1 MAKSPNQKMSQIGFH
16 YFPDDVHYRAADLHA
31 WLPELKALGVRW
43 LTLLGSLTRAV
54 PEAFISGLKQAGIE
68 PIIHIYALPTD
79 TAALT
84 SLLEPYAR
92 WGVRYVVIGHELNM
106 RAQWPAAEWGQPNL
120 VERLIE
126 RLTPVWHAQKAA
138 GLEMIMPALRAGGDY
153 WDTAFLEATLAALQR
168 QGRGE
173 LLQQLTFAVNLFS
186 AGKPANWGAGGLHAW
201 PAARPYAT
209 LPNTQDQRGFHLF
222 DWYNEIITARAG
234 QARPLLCLA
243 GGPRLGEAALPSENS
258 AKANAAVQHANATQ
272 EILNLVDAHR
282 LPANLLNV
290 NFWLLAADAASPIA
304 REAWYQPDGTQVPA
318 ITTLKQYAQRHA
330 AKNPPR
336 AKSFSKTASG
346 KLFAHY
352 LLLPTFEW
360 GLSEWHWQKALEY
373 VKLHQPTCGFSQAE
387 AAQAERVTLFGNEQ
401 GLSLELEQKLHN
413 AGCDVERVLPVV
425 E

>member
-1 MAKSPNQKMSQIGFH
+1 MPTLGFH
-16 YFPDDVHYRAADLHA
+16 YFPDDVHYRAADLHV
-31 WLPELKALGVRW
+31 WLPELKALGARW

-54 PEAFISGLKQAGIE
+54 PEPFITGCKQADIE
-68 PIIHIYALPTD
+68 PIIHIHTLPANL
-79 TAALT
+79 AALT
-84 SLLEPYAR
+84 SVLETYGR

-120 VERLIE
+120 IERLIE
-126 RLTPVWHAQKAA
+126 RLTPVWEAQKAA
-138 GLEMIMPALRAGGDY
+138 GLEMIFPALRAGGDY
-153 WDTAFLEATLAALQR
+153 WDTAFLEAALAALQR

-173 LLQQLTFAVNLFS
+173 LIQQLTFAVNLYTE
-186 AGKPANWGAGGLHAW
+186 GKPANWGAGGLHAW
-201 PAARPYAT
+201 PTARPYAN

-243 GGPRLGEAALPSENS
+243 GGPRLGEAAQNSENS
-258 AKANAAVQHANATQ
+258 AKANAAVRHASVTQ
-272 EILNLVDAHR
+272 EILSLVEANR
-282 LPANLLNV
+282 LPTNLLNV
-290 NFWLLAADAASPIA
+290 NFWLLAAEADSPIA

-318 ITTLKQYAQRHA
+318 VTALKQFAQRRA
-330 AKNPPR
+330 AKNPR
-336 AKSFSKTASG
+336 AKIFSKTPTG

-373 VKLHQPTCGFSQAE
+373 VKRHQPTCGFSQEE

-401 GLSLELEQKLHN
+401 SLSLELEQKLQK
-413 AGCDVERVLPVV
+413 AGCEVERVLPLA

>member
-1 MAKSPNQKMSQIGFH
+1 MLQIGFH

-31 WLPELKALGVRW
+31 WLPELKALGARW

-54 PEAFISGLKQAGIE
+54 PEPFISGLKQAGIE
-68 PIIHIYALPTD
+68 PLIHIYALPTD

-84 SLLEPYAR
+84 SLLETYAR
-92 WGVRYVVIGHELNM
+92 WGVRYVVVGHEPNV
-106 RAQWPAAEWGQPNL
+106 RTQWPTAEWGQPNL
-120 VERLIE
+120 IERLIE
-126 RLTPVWHAQKAA
+126 RLTPVWNAQQAA
-138 GLEMIMPALRAGGDY
+138 GLPPAFPALRAGGDY
-153 WDTAFLEATLAALQR
+153 WDTAFLEAALASLQR

-173 LLQQLTFAVNLFS
+173 LIQQLTFAVNLYTE
-186 AGKPANWGAGGLHAW
+186 GKPPNWGAGGLRAW
-201 PAARPYAT
+201 PAARPYASP
-209 LPNTQDQRGFHLF
+209 PNTQDQRGFHLF

-243 GGPRLGEAALPSENS
+243 GGPRLGEAAHTSENS
-258 AKANAAVQHANATQ
+258 AKANAPLVHASAAQ
-272 EILNLVDAHR
+272 EILNLVEANR

-290 NFWLLAADAASPIA
+290 NFWLLAAGADSPVA
-304 REAWYQPDGTQVPA
+304 REAWYQPDGTQIPA
-318 ITTLKQYAQRHA
+318 ITALKQFAQRHT
-330 AKNPPR
+330 AKHMPR
-336 AKSFSKTASG
+336 AKSVSRPPNG

-373 VKLHQPTCGFSQAE
+373 VKQHQPTCGFSLDE

-401 GLSLELEQKLHN
+401 GLSLELEQKLQR
-413 AGCDVERVLPVV
+413 AGCEVERVLPIV

>member
-1 MAKSPNQKMSQIGFH
+1 MPQIGFH

-31 WLPELKALGVRW
+31 WLPELKALGARW

-54 PEAFISGLKQAGIE
+54 PEPFITGLKQAYIE
-68 PIIHIYALPTD
+68 PIIHIHTLPTEN
-79 TAALT
+79 AALT
-84 SLLEPYAR
+84 SLLGTYAR
-92 WGVRYVVIGHELNM
+92 WGVRYVVFGHELNL
-106 RAQWPAAEWGQPNL
+106 RTQWPTAEWGQPNL

-126 RLTPVWHAQKAA
+126 RLTPVWRAQEAA
-138 GLEMIMPALRAGGDY
+138 GLEMVFPPLRAGGDY
-153 WDTAFLEATLAALQR
+153 WDTAFLEAALAALQR

-173 LLQQLTFAVNLFS
+173 LIQQLTFAVNLFS
-186 AGKPANWGAGGLHAW
+186 EGKPANWGAGGLHAW

-234 QARPLLCLA
+234 QTRPLLCLA
-243 GGPRLGEAALPSENS
+243 GGPRLGEAALTSENS
-258 AKANAAVQHANATQ
+258 AKANAAVQHATVTQ
-272 EILNLVDAHR
+272 EILNLVEAAR
-282 LPANLLNV
+282 LPANLVNI
-290 NFWLLAADAASPIA
+290 NFWLLAAGAESSIA

-318 ITTLKQYAQRHA
+318 ITALKQFAQRHA
-330 AKNPPR
+330 AKNPAR
-336 AKSFSKTASG
+336 AKFRPKTNHG

-373 VKLHQPTCGFSQAE
+373 VKLHQPTCGFSQEE

-401 GLSLELEQKLHN
+401 GLSLELEHQLQSI
-413 AGCDVERVLPVV
+413 GCEVERVFPVV